1 MRGQYAHC
9 LRSVAVTVT
18 GAAAT
23 AAPASGPVSPI
34 GAFLRLRL
42 VDELALGR
50 DILLAHGEQ
59 QDLPHVF
66 AERVG
71 QPGRQLAPPARV
83 ERAAESAVL
92 DALQPAGLAGV
103 GHSAAH
109 AVVLDVVDHEGQEL
123 LAPQG
128 PLTT

>member
-83 ERAAESAVL
+83 PAPPGKGGPGWARPAV
-92 DALQPAGLAGV
+92 PCGG
-103 GHSAAH
+103 GP
-109 AVVLDVVDHEGQEL
+109 
-123 LAPQG
+123 LAP
-128 PLTT
+128 P